1 VFPAPVVPF
10 IREADFA
17 VRPPWSM
24 PNRRL
29 LDYLLVGVEAGVVTL
44 TVEGTAHELVPGDF
58 ALIQP
63 RELHNF
69 DAGVSTATPYLHLDV
84 FYNARRGESFAIPGG
99 RIDLT
104 GYEHLIQPRLNDLP
118 GIHIPTRFLPSDAE
132 RFREALLHTVTL
144 AQSAGPFDMLEA
156 QANATE
162 LIAMIL
168 RDFTAPAR
176 EALPPSSMH
185 WITSYMSLRLGEQM
199 TVADLA
205 ARAHLSPSRFAA
217 VFRRQFG
224 TSPHAYLTSLRVEHA
239 CSLLA
244 TTDATQTEIARLCG
258 FADVPHFSKTFR
270 RATGS
275 TPGDYRDANRAH
287 PLSRLEAP
295 TVTGS

>member
-10 IREADFA
+10 IREADLA
-17 VRPPWSM
+17 VRPPWRT

-44 TVEGTAHELVPGDF
+44 TVEGTAHELAAGDF

-63 RELHNF
+63 RELHSF
-69 DAGVSTATPYLHLDV
+69 DARVSTTTPYVHLDV

-118 GIHIPTRFLPSDAE
+118 GIHIPTRFRPSDAE
-132 RFREALLHTVTL
+132 RFREAFLRAVTL
-144 AQSAGPFDMLEA
+144 TQSADPADMLEA
-156 QANATE
+156 QAKATE
-162 LIAMIL
+162 LIALLL

-176 EALPPSSMH
+176 EARPSSSMH
-185 WITSYMSLRLGEQM
+185 WVTSYMSLRLGEQL
-199 TVADLA
+199 TVDDLA
-205 ARAHLSPSRFAA
+205 TRAHLSPSRFAA

-239 CSLLA
+239 SSLLA
-244 TTDATQTEIARLCG
+244 TTDATQAEIARLCG

-275 TPGDYRDANRAH
+275 TPGGYRS
-287 PLSRLEAP
+287 SRR
-295 TVTGS
+295 

>member
-1 VFPAPVVPF
+1 
-10 IREADFA
+10 
-17 VRPPWSM
+17 M

-69 DAGVSTATPYLHLDV
+69 DARVSTTTPYMHLDV

-104 GYEHLIQPRLNDLP
+104 GYEHLVQPRLNDLP
-118 GIHIPTRFLPSDAE
+118 GIHIPTRFLPSDAK
-132 RFREALLHTVTL
+132 RFREAFLHTVTL
-144 AQSAGPFDMLEA
+144 AQSGDPVDMLEA
-156 QANATE
+156 QAKATE
-162 LIAMIL
+162 LIALIW
-168 RDFTAPAR
+168 RDFTTPAR
-176 EALPPSSMH
+176 EARPASSLH
-185 WITSYMSLRLGEQM
+185 WMTSYMSLRLGEQM
-199 TVADLA
+199 TVDDLA

-217 VFRRQFG
+217 VFRLQFG
-224 TSPHAYLTSLRVEHA
+224 TSPHAYLTSLRIEHA

-244 TTDATQTEIARLCG
+244 TTDATQAEIARLCG
-258 FADVPHFSKTFR
+258 FADVPHFSKSFR

-275 TPGDYRDANRAH
+275 TPGDYREAARAAAT
-287 PLSRLEAP
+287 P
-295 TVTGS
+295 